1 MRFPFEKREVAFLAG
16 LLFFAFVVRILFF
29 SNPGY
34 ENDLRIYEYWFNTA
48 ATYGPRLFYTL
59 VSFVDYPPLNVYIFW
74 VFGSVAENF
83 GLFGSSLMRY
93 IIKLP
98 PNIFDLATSALIF
111 IFVRKHF
118 NLRWA
123 LIATA
128 LYAFNPAMIFDAAL
142 WGQFDPIYTF
152 FLTISLLLILESK
165 PELAAATFMLGILS
179 KPQSIALAP
188 LLIFLIFR
196 KHNWRRLL
204 TSVAA
209 AAVTV
214 FAVIFPLEWTGGNPV
229 TFLSNI
235 YFGAYGNYAY
245 TTVNAFNIWSFGGI
259 WKTDTTA
266 FLFLNL
272 STIGWIMFG
281 ALAAFTLYFVYRRL
295 DISEEVVVLF
305 SAFLLFFGFFML
317 PTRIH
322 ERYLFPAFSVMAMLI
337 PFVKK
342 MRRVYAVLTGTYFVN
357 LAYVL
362 LFLNSGRFIP
372 DGEPVVI
379 AVALIN
385 LVVLEYVLMLAWR
398 AIKSSNW
405 LRSGSTRN
413 NPQTTLKKKRNL

>member
-1 MRFPFEKREVAFLAG
+1 MRFPFEKREIALLAG
-16 LLFFAFVVRILFF
+16 LLFVAFVVRILFF

-34 ENDLRIYEYWFNTA
+34 ETDLHIYEYWFNTA
-48 ATYGPRLFYTL
+48 ATYGPRPFYTL
-59 VSFVDYPPLNVYIFW
+59 VSTADYPPLNVYIFW
-74 VFGSVAENF
+74 VFGSVAKNL
-83 GLFGSSLMRY
+83 GLFGSNFMRY

-111 IFVRKHF
+111 IFIRKHF
-118 NLRWA
+118 SLRWA
-123 LIATA
+123 LTATA

-152 FLTISLLLILESK
+152 FLILSLLLVLESK
-165 PELAAATFMLGILS
+165 PELSAAAFMLGILS
-179 KPQSIALAP
+179 KPQGIALAP
-188 LLIFLIFR
+188 LIIFVIFR

-209 AAVTV
+209 AVVTV
-214 FAVIFPLEWTGGNPV
+214 FAVILPLEWIGGNPV
-229 TFLSNI
+229 TFLSHI

-245 TTVNAFNIWSFGGI
+245 TSVNAFNIWSFGGL
-259 WKTDTTA
+259 WKTDTTT

-272 STIGWIMFG
+272 STVGWILFG

-295 DISEEVVVLF
+295 DGSEEVVVLF

-322 ERYLFPAFSVMAMLI
+322 ERYLFPAFSVLALLI

-342 MRRVYAVLTGTYFVN
+342 MRLVYAILTGTYFVN

-362 LFLNSGRFIP
+362 YFLNSGRFIP
-372 DGEPVVI
+372 DGDPVVV
-379 AVALIN
+379 AVALVN

-398 AIKSSNW
+398 AIKGGQ
-405 LRSGSTRN
+405 LVKVK
-413 NPQTTLKKKRNL
+413 LD